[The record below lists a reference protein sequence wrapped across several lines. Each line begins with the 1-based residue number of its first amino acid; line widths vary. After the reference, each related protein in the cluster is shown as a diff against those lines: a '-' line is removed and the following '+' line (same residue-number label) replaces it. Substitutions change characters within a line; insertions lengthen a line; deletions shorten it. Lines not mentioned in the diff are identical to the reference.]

1 MPLSD
6 EYRDEIKSDVA
17 DLRNVGSVAR
27 VGGAIIGAAFV
38 DAAIEPETEWAHLD
52 IAGTAWYEEDRP
64 FSPKGPQ
71 GPAIRTIVEL
81 ASSIAGRNEPRT

>member
-6 EYRDEIKSDVA
+6 EYRDDMRSDVA
-17 DLRNVGSVAR
+17 DLKNSGGRL
-27 VGGAIIGAAFV
+27 GGAILGAAFI

-81 ASSIAGRNEPRT
+81 ASSIADRSEPRH